1 LHLQQSGM
9 KNDKEKLCSIPNEQK
24 IQGLRL
30 QGVQYIGR
38 FLSGSI
44 VYTLVLIISSSLSI
58 LSDVRLIFSHL
69 VKL

>member
-1 LHLQQSGM
+1 M